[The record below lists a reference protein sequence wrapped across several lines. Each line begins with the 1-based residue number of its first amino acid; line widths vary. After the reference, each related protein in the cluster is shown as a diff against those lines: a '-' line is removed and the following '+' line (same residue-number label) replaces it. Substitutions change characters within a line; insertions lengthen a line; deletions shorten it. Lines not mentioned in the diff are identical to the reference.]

1 MYNNPLPSE
10 EKSMYE
16 MYACIILCKE
26 SFTSEAPVKA
36 RTKQC
41 GVIVN

>member
-16 MYACIILCKE
+16 MYACIIPCKEE
-26 SFTSEAPVKA
+26 SFTSEAHVKA
-36 RTKQC
+36 RTK
-41 GVIVN
+41 